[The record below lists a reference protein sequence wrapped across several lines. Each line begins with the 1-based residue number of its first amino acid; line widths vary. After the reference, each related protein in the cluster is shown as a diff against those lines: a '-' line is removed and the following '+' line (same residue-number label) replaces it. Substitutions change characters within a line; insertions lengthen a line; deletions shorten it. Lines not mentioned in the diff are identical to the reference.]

1 MVKCI
6 ISGCSGEHMNIL
18 QRGRQCREFRGE
30 GGGVKVQ
37 KENVGMVG
45 QGVLSV

>member
-1 MVKCI
+1 MFGGAREYI
-6 ISGCSGEHMNIL
+6 TTG
-18 QRGRQCREFRGE
+18 GRQCREFRGE